1 MLSDM
6 TTTPPDLPESWE
18 VEDSEVKRPRSK
30 VLPIVG
36 IVVVALLAVGAVSL
50 LFRKDEG
57 KKAWAASTGGPPAGV
72 GADTT
77 QVTADVKPGYYL
89 WSDFNGWHLW
99 VVNGDGVKGAKGTI
113 ENDDT
118 FASAVLATKGAGTVS
133 KDGKS
138 VSFDLPTD
146 PRVVGIDFNPGFY
159 SHDLKVKLTDADGP
173 VDPKLVTIGRSAT
186 VDQMPFELKQVPA
199 DEAPKS

>member
-18 VEDSEVKRPRSK
+18 VEDAEVKRPRSK
-30 VLPIVG
+30 VLLVVG

-50 LFRKDEG
+50 LFRKDDP
-57 KKAWAASTGGPPAGV
+57 KKAWAASTGGPPTSLG
-72 GADTT
+72 GSTT
-77 QVTADVKPGYYL
+77 QATADAKPGYYL
-89 WSDFNGWHLW
+89 WSDFDGWHLW

-113 ENDDT
+113 ENNDT
-118 FASAVLATKGAGTVS
+118 FATAVLATKGAGTVT
-133 KDGKS
+133 KDAKS
-138 VSFDLPTD
+138 VTFDLPSD

-159 SHDLKVKLTDADGP
+159 SNDLKVSLTDADGP

-186 VDQMPFELKQVPA
+186 VDQMPFELQQVPV
-199 DEAPKS
+199 DEAPKN